1 MCCTRSLLLGPGFY
15 TTVQY
20 PPGWSVRWVWDGLA
34 VGVTQRKSWTSDRS
48 NTCSIFTVFCIQLA
62 LVLGCFGIPVS
73 LSMCVPQY
81 GYLAA
86 MSLSCPI
93 IMTAAGGF
101 QSHTRARCK
110 WPSKEPRCSAGRAER
125 SSRLNCC
132 ACWRLERNG
141 LPPLVILCLDWT
153 GEPHANLSGVDN
165 RRRAGVMDH
174 WTGPS
179 QGWPRWRGNEEERFQ
194 ARPVSTRFRGL
205 SSGEPSAIALA
216 ASGEELTLAD
226 DNGSR

>member
-1 MCCTRSLLLGPGFY
+1 MGCGNCNGSFFLPLVSDFGFGFGRTGHIYYTYRRHGSRLAFGTERWAGCLIRRVTWVVCCTRSLLLGPGFY

-34 VGVTQRKSWTSDRS
+34 VGLSQRKSWTSDRS
-48 NTCSIFTVFCIQLA
+48 NSCSIFTVFCIQLA

-73 LSMCVPQY
+73 LSMCIPQY

-110 WPSKEPRCSAGRAER
+110 WPGKEPRSTARWAER
-125 SSRLNCC
+125 SSRLN
-132 ACWRLERNG
+132 
-141 LPPLVILCLDWT
+141 
-153 GEPHANLSGVDN
+153 
-165 RRRAGVMDH
+165 
-174 WTGPS
+174 
-179 QGWPRWRGNEEERFQ
+179 
-194 ARPVSTRFRGL
+194 
-205 SSGEPSAIALA
+205 
-216 ASGEELTLAD
+216 
-226 DNGSR
+226 